1 LFINKNIEYIIN
13 LTSELNTQHNSIYIP
28 GHIIVVDYNIF
39 IGLFWMNCRRFQGT
53 AEGIRFMVFNVNSL
67 VRLMIYSIFLFIKN
81 IVFMEKYILLKRKVT
96 TDTNTHIIA

>member
-53 AEGIRFMVFNVNSL
+53 DEGIRFMVFNATFNTILGILWQSAL
-67 VRLMIYSIFLFIKN
+67 LMEETAVPGINHRPATI
-81 IVFMEKYILLKRKVT
+81 R
-96 TDTNTHIIA
+96 